1 MNKEDVI
8 NFIVKYHKE
17 WINFVEYYALNNNQK
32 IYAED
37 YVQSMY
43 LKIFYNQSFD
53 FKKLYKENKINYH
66 KVRGYVLRTLKS
78 LMVDELK
85 KRKITTIRLTDN
97 IDKDDIDT
105 TPKSSMEVVYKKLEN
120 TIDNMYWYD
129 KKMLNLYVYH
139 IPTMFSIRKIS
150 TETTISSKAVFKTL
164 KRCKLTIYKELAKD
178 YYYGKTN

>member
-32 IYAED
+32 TYAED

-53 FKKLYKENKINYH
+53 FKKLYKNGKINYQ
-66 KVRGYVLRTLKS
+66 KVRGYILRTLKS

-85 KRKITTIRLTDN
+85 KRKIKTVRLTN
-97 IDKDDIDT
+97 NFDKEDIIDT
-105 TPKSSMEVVYKKLEN
+105 TPKLCMEIVYKKLEN
-120 TIDNMYWYD
+120 TINNMYWYD

-139 IPTMFSIRKIS
+139 IPSIRKIS

-164 KRCKLTIYKELAKD
+164 KRCKLTIKKEVAKE
-178 YYYGKTN
+178 YYYGKAV